1 MPFFFFSTKLYFT
14 SYTLIHLLT
23 MHFNRSYEHILL
35 LIHHFYFA
43 WTEYSNRCHIII
55 LISNIESTAK
65 QFGQMCWTVTEVD
78 QSCKSHNASV
88 RHPSMHRSEQKCA
101 ISALNGAPR
110 DVAPPSPA
118 GSSLLVQV
126 VSTNHPLREA
136 ASGAPAEG
144 ECQFNMIDP
153 WLPNR
158 AHMPSWP
165 STSGS
170 AHGQK
175 VWNLRGLIGLSRNDT
190 PLFPY
195 KWNKTKVSHLVVMSI
210 QLIHDW
216 SSIKHTDYSCPVLWE
231 CHPQA
236 SMADRRPDFENN
248 PGSNQVNI
256 PSCL

>member
-1 MPFFFFSTKLYFT
+1 
-14 SYTLIHLLT
+14 
-23 MHFNRSYEHILL
+23 MHPSDIPQCTVQNRNVPSPL
-35 LIHHFYFA
+35 
-43 WTEYSNRCHIII
+43 
-55 LISNIESTAK
+55 
-65 QFGQMCWTVTEVD
+65 WTVHRGTLP
-78 QSCKSHNASV
+78 
-88 RHPSMHRSEQKCA
+88 RHH
-101 ISALNGAPR
+101 LGA
-110 DVAPPSPA
+110 
-118 GSSLLVQV
+118 LLVQV

-144 ECQFNMIDP
+144 ECQFNTIDP

-190 PLFPY
+190 PFFPY
-195 KWNKTKVSHLVVMSI
+195 KWNKTKVSHLVFMSI

-216 SSIKHTDYSCPVLWE
+216 SSIKHTDYSYPVLWE
-231 CHPQA
+231 CHHQA

-248 PGSNQVNI
+248 PGSNQINI
-256 PSCL
+256 SPTQLN